1 MSIDT
6 LAVARRLESAKLP
19 REQAEAIAAVIHDS
33 ESTTLANLATRAEL
47 QNGLDRLSKEIE
59 TLRPETNADLR
70 PLEQRMTIKLGMM
83 LVGAIAVMT
92 TLAKLL

>member
-59 TLRPETNADLR
+59 TLRRETNADLR